1 MKCPLCNKSDFSL
14 IYNVKNIPLFQN
26 KTYMTMASARN
37 AQTADVKLIFCHHC
51 GFIFNANFD
60 ANTMDYDD
68 QYQNE
73 QSHSFYFQNYL
84 DEIIDLF
91 LARNFRKKKIVEI
104 GCGKGYFLE
113 KLRKNGFNV
122 TGFDPAYEG
131 DSPYIIKDYFS
142 DKYSDVNSDLIVL
155 RHTLEHIQ
163 NPLRFLH
170 SIGSAVGYRG
180 MMYIEVPDFRWI
192 LKKKAFWDIYYEHC
206 NYFSLES
213 LGSIFQKSE
222 RGSLFSNQYMYL
234 LSDLSG
240 LREQAKPNTTSHSFN
255 LSSPQLK
262 RQLNFYQGF
271 VKDHP
276 GMLVWG
282 AGAKGSTFVNLTDVN
297 KEYISCL
304 VDINPKKQGRYIAKT
319 GHKIISPAQLADFGG
334 ERDILVMND
343 NYYQE
348 IQELIK
354 GKHFNLYRFG
364 AIR

>member
-1 MKCPLCNKSDFSL
+1 MKCPLCNKRDLSL
-14 IYNVKNIPLFQN
+14 IYNVENIPLFQN
-26 KTYMTMASARN
+26 KTYVTMEAARN
-37 AQTADVKLIFCHHC
+37 AQTANVKLILCHHC
-51 GFIFNANFD
+51 SFIFNANFD
-60 ANTMDYDD
+60 ANIMDYDD

-84 DEIIDLF
+84 DEIIDFF
-91 LARNFRKKKIVEI
+91 LIKNFREKKIVEI
-104 GCGKGYFLE
+104 GCGKGYFLK
-113 KLRKNGFNV
+113 KLQKNGFDV

-142 DKYSDVNSDLIVL
+142 DKYSDLNADLIVL
-155 RHTLEHIQ
+155 RHTLEHIK

-180 MMYIEVPDFRWI
+180 MIYIEVPDFRWI
-192 LKKKAFWDIYYEHC
+192 LKKKAFWDIFYEHC

-213 LGSIFQKSE
+213 LGNVFQKSE
-222 RGSLFSNQYMYL
+222 QGSLFSNQYMYL
-234 LSDLSG
+234 LSDLSD
-240 LREQAKPNTTSHSFN
+240 LREQAKPNTTSHPCN
-255 LSSPQLK
+255 LSTHQLK
-262 RQLNFYQGF
+262 KQLNFYQGF
-271 VKDHP
+271 VWDHP

-319 GHKIISPAQLADFGG
+319 GHRIIDPAELTELRGG
-334 ERDILVMND
+334 DILVMNE

-348 IQELIK
+348 IQEQIK
-354 GKHFNLYRFG
+354 GKYFNLYSLG
-364 AIR
+364 VIQ

>member
-1 MKCPLCNKSDFSL
+1 MKCPLCNNSDLSL
-14 IYNVKNIPLFQN
+14 IYNVENIPIFQN
-26 KTYMTMASARN
+26 KTYKTMELAKN
-37 AQTADVKLIFCHHC
+37 AQTANVNLTFCHHC
-51 GFIFNANFD
+51 SFIFNANFD
-60 ANTMDYDD
+60 ANIMDYDD

-84 DEIIDLF
+84 DEIIELF
-91 LARNFRKKKIVEI
+91 LVKNFHEKKIVEI

-131 DSPYIIKDYFS
+131 TSPYIIKDYFS
-142 DKYSDVNSDLIVL
+142 DKYSDLNADLIVL

-180 MMYIEVPDFRWI
+180 MIYIEVPDFRWI
-192 LKKKAFWDIYYEHC
+192 LKKKAFWDIFYEHC

-213 LGSIFQKSE
+213 LGSVFQKSE
-222 RGSLFSNQYMYL
+222 QSSLFSNQYMYL
-234 LSDLSG
+234 LADLKN
-240 LREQAKPNTTSHSFN
+240 LREQAKPNTTSHLFN
-255 LSSPQLK
+255 LSSS
-262 RQLNFYQGF
+262 QLNKQLHFYQGF
-271 VKDHP
+271 VREHH

-297 KEYISCL
+297 REYISCL

-319 GHKIISPAQLADFGG
+319 GHSIISPVQLADFEGG
-334 ERDILVMND
+334 DILVMND

-348 IQELIK
+348 IQKEIK
-354 GKHFNLYRFG
+354 GKHFNLYRLG
-364 AIR
+364 AIQ

>member
-1 MKCPLCNKSDFSL
+1 MRCPLCNKRELSL
-14 IYNVKNIPLFQN
+14 IYNVENIPIFQN
-26 KTYMTMASARN
+26 KTYMTMEEAKN
-37 AQTADVKLIFCHHC
+37 AQTANVKLILCHHC
-51 GFIFNANFD
+51 GFIFNSDFD

-84 DEIIDLF
+84 DEIIDFF
-91 LARNFRKKKIVEI
+91 LIKNFREKKIVEI
-104 GCGKGYFLE
+104 GCGKGYFLN
-113 KLRKNGFNV
+113 KLQKNGFDV

-142 DKYSDVNSDLIVL
+142 DKYSDLNADLIVL

-180 MMYIEVPDFRWI
+180 MIYIEVPDFRWI
-192 LKKKAFWDIYYEHC
+192 IKKKAFWDIFYEHC

-213 LGSIFQKSE
+213 LGSVFQKSE
-222 RGSLFSNQYMYL
+222 KGSLFSNQYMYL
-234 LSDLSG
+234 LSDLSN
-240 LREQAKPNTTSHSFN
+240 LRDQAKPNTN
-255 LSSPQLK
+255 SPPFSISTAQLK
-262 RQLNFYQGF
+262 KQLNFYQGF
-271 VKDHP
+271 VRDHP

-282 AGAKGSTFVNLTDVN
+282 VGAKGSTFVNLTDVN
-297 KEYISCL
+297 MEFISCL

-319 GHKIISPAQLADFGG
+319 GHSIISSAQLADFEGG
-334 ERDILVMND
+334 DILVMND

-348 IQELIK
+348 IQEEIK
-354 GKHFNLYRFG
+354 GKHFNLYSLG
-364 AIR
+364 AI